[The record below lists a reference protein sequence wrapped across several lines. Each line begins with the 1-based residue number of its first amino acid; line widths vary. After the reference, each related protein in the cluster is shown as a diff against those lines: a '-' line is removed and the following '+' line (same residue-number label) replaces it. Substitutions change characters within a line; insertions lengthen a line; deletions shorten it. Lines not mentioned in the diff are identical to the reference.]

1 MKTIKQIAE
10 NLKQAISGR
19 DQKLALDLFRAGL
32 QQSEAEFVGQLRK
45 MGVLRCSNY
54 DFQSQILNSLINE
67 TGKINISQDSQVYFE
82 SIKSLLSISR
92 NIQTL
97 FKALLKEV
105 DYLEMKSYLVAVDS
119 LFWLLYNLPAVDSF
133 FWPLDGLQQDHANR
147 YSVCKEELASAF
159 SLYLYHSHD
168 KKVIDKSNIKKV
180 NEKRLNDEYY
190 LTKLE
195 DFNKLIFLKDSE
207 VLVDSFGYTVTQI
220 DAKIIIKA
228 PDPKFEMSRCLGY
241 RRQSMQEIANSF
253 DSLSELSQIAE
264 KYPSILEF
272 SKTYY
277 QNFKDS
283 IFKIID
289 SPLKRIVLEIQY
301 QTLSEFLD
309 TNSLFLE
316 EEMILKQLESNL
328 FIDFQKVNKI
338 PVFQSL
344 SLFDIIKVQ
353 RLFAFMLFVL
363 REYIDSNKLF
373 KSKLF
378 WRSMPVLQANELKD
392 LLASFLG
399 EQKAKEIFELFTWRL
414 ESKKIFDLQT
424 YPFINVEDWILLPL
438 GILTNS
444 DLCRNVL
451 QSTKFRFDSESVE
464 DPSVLEMERCLKPVS
479 SIFETNLKYSFKG
492 VKGEVDVLAV
502 VDNCLFVFECKNS
515 LPPCNLFEL
524 RTTYDYIQKAAAQ
537 LTHFQDLWQQEPF
550 RTYLATKI
558 KTQSPLPSQLCSCI
572 VMGNRMFSG
581 LREQGHSV
589 RPIRELCY
597 IISKG
602 EILLNSY
609 NIYDKDAGKKSILI
623 KFKLWKEDQ
632 LKAEDLLAYIQED
645 SLHKCYFNSLIR
657 IEKTIKLKNKSL
669 VQESYAFSH
678 ERFLEQLV
686 DNFRFTENL

>member
-1 MKTIKQIAE
+1 MKNIKQIAE
-10 NLKQAISGR
+10 DLKKAISDR
-19 DQKLALDLFRAGL
+19 EQKLALDLFRAGL

-45 MGVLRCSNY
+45 NGVLRCSNY
-54 DFQSQILNSLINE
+54 DFQSEILNFLINE
-67 TGKINISQDSQVYFE
+67 TGKINISPDSQVYFK

-97 FKALLKEV
+97 FKVLLKEV
-105 DYLEMKSYLVAVDS
+105 DYLEIKSYLVAVDS
-119 LFWLLYNLPAVDSF
+119 LFWLLD
-133 FWPLDGLQQDHANR
+133 DLQQDHANR

-159 SLYLYHSHD
+159 SFYLYHSHD
-168 KKVIDKSNIKKV
+168 KKVIDKSNINKI
-180 NEKRLNDEYY
+180 NEKRLNDKYY
-190 LTKLE
+190 LDKLE
-195 DFNKLIFLKDSE
+195 DFNKLIFFQESE
-207 VLVDSFGYTVTQI
+207 VLVDSFGYTAIQN
-220 DAKIIIKA
+220 DAKIILKA

-241 RRQSMQEIANSF
+241 TRQSMQEIANSF
-253 DSLSELSQIAE
+253 DSLSELSEITE

-272 SKTYY
+272 SNAYY
-277 QNFKDS
+277 QKFKDS
-283 IFKIID
+283 TFKIID
-289 SPLKRIVLEIQY
+289 SPLKRIVMQFPT
-301 QTLSEFLD
+301 QTLSNFLD

-316 EEMILKQLESNL
+316 EEMILKQLETNL
-328 FIDFQKVNKI
+328 FIDFQKVKEI

-353 RLFAFMLFVL
+353 RLFAFMLFVIT
-363 REYIDSNKLF
+363 EYIDSNNLF

-378 WRSMPVLQANELKD
+378 WRSLPVLQANELKD

-424 YPFINVEDWILLPL
+424 YPFINVEDWVLLPL

-451 QSTKFRFDSESVE
+451 QSTNFRFDSKSVQ
-464 DPSVLEMERCLKPVS
+464 DPIVLEMERCLKPVS

-492 VKGEVDVLAV
+492 IKGEVDVLAV

-515 LPPCNLFEL
+515 LHPCNLFEL

-537 LTHFQDLWQQEPF
+537 LTNFQDLWQQEPF

-589 RPIRELCY
+589 RPIQELCN

-609 NIYDKDAGKKSILI
+609 NIYDQDAGKKSII

-632 LKAEDLLAYIQED
+632 LKAEDLLGYIQED
-645 SLHKCYFNSLIR
+645 SLHKCYFNSMIR
-657 IEKTIKLKNKSL
+657 IEQKIKLKNKSL
-669 VQESYAFSH
+669 VQESYSFSF

-686 DNFRFTENL
+686 DNFRFTTENL

>member
-1 MKTIKQIAE
+1 MKSKKQIE
-10 NLKQAISGR
+10 QITQNLKQAISDR

-32 QQSEAEFVGQLRK
+32 QESEAEFVGQLRK
-45 MGVLRCSNY
+45 IGVLRCSNY

-105 DYLEMKSYLVAVDS
+105 DYLEIKSYLVAVDS
-119 LFWLLYNLPAVDSF
+119 LFWPIYGLQAVDSL
-133 FWPLDGLQQDHANR
+133 FWPLDGLQPDHANR

-168 KKVIDKSNIKKV
+168 KKVIDKSNIDKV
-180 NEKRLNDEYY
+180 NEKRLSDQYY
-190 LTKLE
+190 LDKLE
-195 DFNKLIFLKDSE
+195 DFNKLIFFKESE
-207 VLVDSFGYTVTQI
+207 VLVDSFGYTVTQN

-241 RRQSMQEIANSF
+241 IRQSMQESANSF
-253 DSLSELSQIAE
+253 DSLSELSEIIE
-264 KYPSILEF
+264 NYPSLLEF
-272 SKTYY
+272 SKRYY
-277 QNFKDS
+277 QKFKDS
-283 IFKIID
+283 TFKIID
-289 SPLKRIVLEIQY
+289 SPLKLIVMQFHP
-301 QTLSEFLD
+301 QTLSNFLD
-309 TNSLFLE
+309 TNRLFLE

-328 FIDFQKVNKI
+328 FIDIQKVNKI

-363 REYIDSNKLF
+363 TEYIDSNKLF

-378 WRSMPVLQANELKD
+378 WRSMPVLQANDLKD

-451 QSTKFRFDSESVE
+451 QSTKFRFDSESFE
-464 DPSVLEMERCLKPVS
+464 DPIVLEMERCLKPVS
-479 SIFETNLKYSFKG
+479 SILKTNLKYSFKG
-492 VKGEVDVLAV
+492 IEGDVDVLAV

-515 LPPCNLFEL
+515 LHPCNPFEL
-524 RTTYDYIQKAAAQ
+524 RTTYD
-537 LTHFQDLWQQEPF
+537 
-550 RTYLATKI
+550 
-558 KTQSPLPSQLCSCI
+558 
-572 VMGNRMFSG
+572 
-581 LREQGHSV
+581 
-589 RPIRELCY
+589 
-597 IISKG
+597 
-602 EILLNSY
+602 
-609 NIYDKDAGKKSILI
+609 SI
-623 KFKLWKEDQ
+623 
-632 LKAEDLLAYIQED
+632 
-645 SLHKCYFNSLIR
+645 
-657 IEKTIKLKNKSL
+657 
-669 VQESYAFSH
+669 
-678 ERFLEQLV
+678 
-686 DNFRFTENL
+686 RFT

>member
-1 MKTIKQIAE
+1 MKNIKQIAQD
-10 NLKQAISGR
+10 LKQAISDR
-19 DQKLALDLFRAGL
+19 DQKLALNLFRAGL

-45 MGVLRCSNY
+45 FGVLRCSNY
-54 DFQSQILNSLINE
+54 DYQSQILNSLINE
-67 TGKINISQDSQVYFE
+67 TGKINISQDSQIYFK

-97 FKALLKEV
+97 FKVLLKEV
-105 DYLEMKSYLVAVDS
+105 DYLEIKSYLV
-119 LFWLLYNLPAVDSF
+119 AVDSF
-133 FWPLDGLQQDHANR
+133 FWPLDDPQEVDSLFWPVDGLQQDRANR

-168 KKVIDKSNIKKV
+168 KKVIDKSNINKV
-180 NEKRLNDEYY
+180 NEKRLNDKYY
-190 LTKLE
+190 LDKLE
-195 DFNKLIFLKDSE
+195 DFNKLIFFQESE
-207 VLVDSFGYTVTQI
+207 VLVDSFGYTAIQN
-220 DAKIIIKA
+220 DAKIILKA

-241 RRQSMQEIANSF
+241 TRQSMQEIANSF
-253 DSLSELSQIAE
+253 DSLSELSEITE
-264 KYPSILEF
+264 KSPSILEF
-272 SKTYY
+272 SKAYY
-277 QNFKDS
+277 QKFKDS
-283 IFKIID
+283 TFKIID
-289 SPLKRIVLEIQY
+289 SPLKRIVMQFHPQI
-301 QTLSEFLD
+301 LSKFLD
-309 TNSLFLE
+309 SNSLFVE
-316 EEMILKQLESNL
+316 EEIILKQLETNL
-328 FIDFQKVNKI
+328 FIDYKKVNEI
-338 PVFQSL
+338 PVSQSL

-363 REYIDSNKLF
+363 TEYIDSKNLF

-414 ESKKIFDLQT
+414 DKKRFDLQT
-424 YPFINVEDWILLPL
+424 HPFINVEDWILLPL

-444 DLCRNVL
+444 DLCRNIL
-451 QSTKFRFDSESVE
+451 QSINFRFDSESSA
-464 DPSVLEMERCLKPVS
+464 DPLVLEMERCLKPVS
-479 SIFETNLKYSFKG
+479 SIFATNLKYSFEG
-492 VKGEVDVLAV
+492 TQGEVDVLAV
-502 VDNCLFVFECKNS
+502 VDNCLFIFECKNS
-515 LPPCNLFEL
+515 LHPCNVFEL
-524 RTTYDYIQKAAAQ
+524 RTTYDCIQKAATQ
-537 LTHFQDLWQQEPF
+537 LTRFQDLWQQEHF
-550 RTYLATKI
+550 RTYLAKKI
-558 KTQSPLPSQLCSCI
+558 KTQPNFLPSQLCSCI

-602 EILLNSY
+602 EILLNAY
-609 NIYDKDAGKKSILI
+609 NIYDPDAGKKSII

-632 LKAEDLLAYIQED
+632 LKAEDLLGYIQED
-645 SLHKCYFNSLIR
+645 YLHNYYFNSLIR
-657 IEKTIKLKNKSL
+657 IEQTIKLKNKSL

>member
-1 MKTIKQIAE
+1 M
-10 NLKQAISGR
+10 
-19 DQKLALDLFRAGL
+19 
-32 QQSEAEFVGQLRK
+32 
-45 MGVLRCSNY
+45 
-54 DFQSQILNSLINE
+54 
-67 TGKINISQDSQVYFE
+67 
-82 SIKSLLSISR
+82 
-92 NIQTL
+92 
-97 FKALLKEV
+97 
-105 DYLEMKSYLVAVDS
+105 
-119 LFWLLYNLPAVDSF
+119 FWLLYNLPAVDSL

-147 YSVCKEELASAF
+147 YSICKEELASAF

-168 KKVIDKSNIKKV
+168 KNVIDKSNINKV
-180 NEKRLNDEYY
+180 NEKRLNDDYY

-195 DFNKLIFLKDSE
+195 DFNKLIFLKESE
-207 VLVDSFGYTVTQI
+207 VLVDSFGYTVTQN

-241 RRQSMQEIANSF
+241 IRQLMQESANSF
-253 DSLSELSQIAE
+253 DSLSELSEITE

-277 QNFKDS
+277 RKFKDS
-283 IFKIID
+283 TFKIID
-289 SPLKRIVLEIQY
+289 SPLKRIVMQFPT
-301 QTLSEFLD
+301 QTLSNFLD
-309 TNSLFLE
+309 TNSLFRE
-316 EEMILKQLESNL
+316 EKMILKELESNL
-328 FIDFQKVNKI
+328 FIEFKKVNEI

-363 REYIDSNKLF
+363 TEYIDSNNLF

-392 LLASFLG
+392 LLASFWG
-399 EQKAKEIFELFTWRL
+399 QQKAKEIFELFTWRL
-414 ESKKIFDLQT
+414 ESNSKIFDLQT
-424 YPFINVEDWILLPL
+424 YPFINVEDWVLLPL

-451 QSTKFRFDSESVE
+451 QSTGFRFDSKSSE
-464 DPSVLEMERCLKPVS
+464 DPIVLEMERCLKPVS
-479 SIFETNLKYSFKG
+479 SIFETNLEYSFKG
-492 VKGEVDVLAV
+492 IKGEVDVLAV

-515 LPPCNLFEL
+515 LHPCNPFEL
-524 RTTYDYIQKAAAQ
+524 RTTYDYIQTAANQ
-537 LTHFQDLWQQEPF
+537 LTRFQELWQQEPF
-550 RTYLATKI
+550 RTYLARKI

-572 VMGNRMFSG
+572 VTGNRMFSG

-609 NIYDKDAGKKSILI
+609 NIYDPDAGKKSII

-632 LKAEDLLAYIQED
+632 LKAEDLLGYIHED

-657 IEKTIKLKNKSL
+657 IELTIKLKNKSL